1 MPTQICDLMT
11 QEVVSIDPE
20 LNLKELD
27 RVLLSYGVSGAPVVE
42 DGLLVGVVSR
52 ADVVRF
58 LYAEQAEAAKVSGF
72 YTSPFPIPIPA
83 LEHIARDTRRIADHL
98 TRKTVREI
106 MSTDVRSVSP
116 RDDVRDVAALMAS
129 EGFHRVPVLD
139 QGKLVGIVTSMD
151 LVRRLAEVGLAEG

>member
-11 QEVVSIDPE
+11 QEVVSVAPDMS
-20 LNLKELD
+20 LKEVD

-42 DGLLVGVVSR
+42 DGVLVGVVSR

-58 LYAEQAEAAKVSGF
+58 LYAEQSEAARISGF

-83 LEHIARDTRRIADHL
+83 LEQLARGTRRITEDMAH
-98 TRKTVREI
+98 KTVREI
-106 MSTDVRSVSP
+106 MSTDVRAVSP
-116 RDDVRDVAALMAS
+116 QADVREVASLMAS
-129 EGFHRVPVLD
+129 EGFHRVPVLE
-139 QGKLVGIVTSMD
+139 QGKLVGIVTSLD